1 MTMKQIQTD
10 LQEIRYYYAHKDIF
24 DKACDS
30 VVKNAIVEKVGRY
43 NTVIRGA
50 SPQLYAL

>member
-30 VVKNAIVEKVGRY
+30 VVQNAIVEKVGRY

-50 SPQLYAL
+50 PPQLYA